1 MNKFLRLSIPAVT
14 VVIPTKSIGRMVTQA
29 YFTLPLFIM
38 KEVPTASASVAS
50 SWLAVPNIGQIV
62 ATLPV

>member
-1 MNKFLRLSIPAVT
+1 MLRNPAVS
-14 VVIPTKSIGRMVTQA
+14 VVTPTKINGIIVTHA

-38 KEVPTASASVAS
+38 KDVPIVKAIQAR

-62 ATLPV
+62 ETVPV